1 MLKNYKILIIYF
13 FLSGNIFASDLTIFA
28 NAYIFSDSNNSN
40 YNMNLKG
47 QILNSSNASL
57 LFGSSIID
65 SLRTSKVSVIKN
77 SGNNISLYELFHERK
92 LKYGSIKF
100 GKFALSDSNIY
111 QNEISM
117 GHPFISNNS
126 APIWGVDFIQQY
138 KIKDLLLSFNFYNG
152 QISSLDKYLWNR
164 DYSVNI
170 QTSYIDEPYIHTKSI
185 TLTKKIRK
193 NLFSVKLNH
202 GGIWGGTVD
211 KNGRSTSYSKNL
223 EAFKR
228 IVLIRSGIKNSNDSR
243 PKIANQ
249 NGSIDFY
256 LKRNNSVFYYINYF
270 EDGSGKSFKNKLDG
284 LWGFSYIKKNH
295 KWLFEVLK
303 TKNQSGNLHIMGKK
317 SGVDSYYW
325 HDQYVQGWTIDG
337 FSIGNYYISP
347 NNNRKIVYRIGYSLE
362 RERWNFKAKFDYMDT
377 YPTYGAKKLPADYRF
392 NKSID
397 NSFYSHLT
405 YEFKLSNGLSI
416 SLESFSKDNQLM
428 FGSKIFWNK
437 IL

>member
-185 TLTKKIRK
+185 TLTK
-193 NLFSVKLNH
+193 
-202 GGIWGGTVD
+202 
-211 KNGRSTSYSKNL
+211 
-223 EAFKR
+223 
-228 IVLIRSGIKNSNDSR
+228 NS
-243 PKIANQ
+243 
-249 NGSIDFY
+249 
-256 LKRNNSVFYYINYF
+256 
-270 EDGSGKSFKNKLDG
+270 
-284 LWGFSYIKKNH
+284 
-295 KWLFEVLK
+295 
-303 TKNQSGNLHIMGKK
+303 
-317 SGVDSYYW
+317 
-325 HDQYVQGWTIDG
+325 
-337 FSIGNYYISP
+337 
-347 NNNRKIVYRIGYSLE
+347 
-362 RERWNFKAKFDYMDT
+362 
-377 YPTYGAKKLPADYRF
+377 
-392 NKSID
+392 
-397 NSFYSHLT
+397 
-405 YEFKLSNGLSI
+405 
-416 SLESFSKDNQLM
+416 
-428 FGSKIFWNK
+428 
-437 IL
+437 